1 MTYKT
6 FVAPVNPAARNRGVL
21 TMTAGPDVGRVI
33 SLAPGENPT
42 FGRADECTQVF
53 NDVGLSRSHARVLWL
68 AGTHMI
74 EDLGSTNGTFV
85 NDERVTEPRA
95 LRDGDRVQLGS
106 NIAFRYSLV
115 TEEEENNL
123 RRVYEAST
131 RDGLTGVCTRKHLDE
146 RLDAEIAFALRHHAP
161 LSVIMLDVDHFKRIN
176 DTYGHPGGDAVLR
189 NLGALLN
196 QGLRTEDIAG
206 RYGGE
211 EFVVVLRNI
220 TLPDG
225 VLAAER
231 LRRLIE
237 GTSVEFEG
245 RIITH
250 SSSMGVAS
258 LACVGLTADRG
269 QLVRLADQRLY
280 LAKQR
285 GRNCVVGEG

>member
-21 TMTAGPDVGRVI
+21 TMTAGPDVGRVV
-33 SLAPGENPT
+33 SLPPGEQRT
-42 FGRADECTQVF
+42 FGRSEECTEVF
-53 NDVGLSRSHARVLWL
+53 NDGGLSRSHARVIWL
-68 AGTHMI
+68 AGTHMV

-85 NDERVTEPRA
+85 NDERVTEPKP
-95 LRDGDRVQLGS
+95 LRDGDRIQLGS

-115 TEEEENNL
+115 TEEEETNL

-131 RDGLTGVCTRKHLDE
+131 RDGLTGVFTRKHLEE
-146 RLDAEIAFALRHHAP
+146 RLDAEIAFAVRHHAP

-189 NLGALLN
+189 NLGALLV

-211 EFVVVLRNI
+211 EFMVVLRNI
-220 TLPDG
+220 TISDG

-231 LRRLIE
+231 LRRVIE
-237 GTSVEFEG
+237 STSVAFDG

-250 SSSMGVAS
+250 TSSMGVAS
-258 LACVGLTADRG
+258 IACVGATADRG
-269 QLVRLADQRLY
+269 QLVRVADQRLY
-280 LAKQR
+280 LAKER